1 MESRLMLSK
10 NTAKIIAEAS
20 PSAFRINIF
29 GPLPPYSKVGITD
42 NDIVGNY
49 ALTIMI
55 EQYGE
60 LRELLSTDHIFL
72 KREKAADYWAEL
84 LVYAKV
90 WWQTE
95 QMKRQTDK
103 RLRQLEKI
111 PHNEVQDKLL
121 WSQNLADGF

>member
-1 MESRLMLSK
+1 MLSK
-10 NTAKIIAEAS
+10 NTAKIIAET
-20 PSAFRINIF
+20 PLSAFRIDIS
-29 GPLPPYSKVGITD
+29 GPLPPYSKVGVTD
-42 NDIVGNY
+42 NDMIGGY

-60 LRELLSTDHIFL
+60 LRELLSTDYIFV
-72 KREKAADYWAEL
+72 KRDKAANYWSEL
-84 LVYAKV
+84 LVYASV

-95 QMKRQTDK
+95 RIKQQAEK

-121 WSQNLADGF
+121 WSQNIAGGF